1 VRVVEAL
8 DAVLMQHNRRTT
20 DGRYRPPQP
29 SSVVDHVV
37 VLRDARAIDSARQ
50 LFPNARIHLW
60 LHDLVA
66 PGSTRAQWL
75 ASADAALACGGG
87 TVICVSN
94 FLRQRAQAVLQSL
107 TRSTAVEVRTIFNP
121 IDDALD
127 RNGTALDP
135 GKLVF
140 LSSPNKG
147 LSYSLAAFQAVRRA
161 FPEMR
166 LCVAN
171 PGYRALGAIALDDV
185 EWLGV
190 LPPARAFAEARSAFC
205 VFMPNFVLPETFGL
219 VFAEANAVG
228 TPVIAHDCG
237 AAREVLH
244 PQNPVLPV
252 HRSQRNFE
260 LLTAVLPWRA
270 KLSLAAMTRQSSIF
284 DDYVET
290 LRAWRERGRPAV
302 SADPRFRMSRVAED
316 WRALLA

>member
-8 DAVLMQHNRRTT
+8 DAVLMQHNRRTME
-20 DGRYRPPQP
+20 GRYQPPQP
-29 SSVVDHVV
+29 SPAAKHVV
-37 VLRDARAIDSARQ
+37 VLRDARAIDAARR

-60 LHDLVA
+60 LHDLAA
-66 PGSTRAQWL
+66 PGSTRARWL
-75 ASADAALACGGG
+75 ASADAALSGGG
-87 TVICVSN
+87 GAVICVSN
-94 FLRQRAQAVLQSL
+94 FLRQRVEAVLRSL
-107 TRSTAVEVRTIFNP
+107 PHSAAVEARTIFNP
-121 IDDALD
+121 IDDALEP
-127 RNGTALDP
+127 NGSTPDP
-135 GKLVF
+135 LKMVF

-161 FPEMR
+161 IPGMR

-171 PGYRALGAIALDDV
+171 PGYRTLQTIPLADV

-190 LPPARAFAEARSAFC
+190 LPPKRAFAEARSAFC

-228 TPVIAHDCG
+228 TPVIAHDYG

-244 PQNPVLPV
+244 PQNPLLPV

-270 KLSLAAMTRQSSIF
+270 KLSLAAMARQSSIF

-290 LRAWRERGRPAV
+290 LRAWRERGRPV
-302 SADPRFRMSRVAED
+302 VTADPRFRMSRVAQD